1 MEAPRMKKMVVTLAL
16 TLAAGQVLAATV
28 PELFQK
34 AKAEFAAGKF
44 PAALETL
51 DALKAES
58 DKPEN
63 ERYRA
68 QLAPAL
74 AFYRGATLASLG
86 KADAART
93 EFETYIELQPGATV
107 DSKTYSKQV
116 VSAFDQ
122 AKKSREKT
130 AAGDSGLSA
139 AYARY
144 RPAQTPV
151 APDEKWVDGPVRY
164 ILSARERSA
173 YGALSEPA
181 ARSTFVEGFWKARDP
196 KPETPENEFRSE
208 FERRV
213 AFADEQFSQDG
224 KPGSQTDRGMVF
236 VLLGPPTYGGKKP
249 LTGEDASQAS
259 VGGEGLLSNRLSGG
273 GTSFGGGTSLD
284 GAQNWREIWHFR
296 REQLPPGVRYQ
307 QVDFEFVTKKG
318 YGKNVLQRDPAA
330 TDTLDT
336 AKKAD
341 ESR

>member
-1 MEAPRMKKMVVTLAL
+1 MKKMVVILAF
-16 TLAAGQVLAATV
+16 VLAAAQAPAATL

-74 AFYRGATLASLG
+74 SFYRGATLASLG

-107 DSKTYSKQV
+107 DAKSYSKQV
-116 VSAFDQ
+116 VSAFEQ
-122 AKKSREKT
+122 AKKSREKM
-130 AAGDSGLSA
+130 AGADSGISSS
-139 AYARY
+139 YAHF
-144 RPAQTPV
+144 RPAPNAV

-164 ILSARERSA
+164 ILSARDRSA
-173 YGALSEPA
+173 YGALADPA

-249 LTGEDASQAS
+249 LTGEDASQATI
-259 VGGEGLLSNRLSGG
+259 GGEGLLSNRLAGG
-273 GTSFGGGTSLD
+273 GTSFGGGSSLD

-296 REQLPPGVRYQ
+296 REQLPAGIRYQ

-336 AKKAD
+336 AKKAA
-341 ESR
+341 EPK

>member
-1 MEAPRMKKMVVTLAL
+1 MKRTVSAVAL
-16 TLAAGQVLAATV
+16 VFIGLGSPCFGATV

-34 AKAEFAAGKF
+34 AKMEFAAGKF

-58 DKPEN
+58 EKPEN
-63 ERYRA
+63 EKFRA

-86 KADAART
+86 KADAARS
-93 EFETYIELQPGATV
+93 EFETYIALQPGATV
-107 DSKTYSKQV
+107 DAKTYSKPV
-116 VSAFDQ
+116 VAAFEQ
-122 AKKSREKT
+122 AKKSREKS
-130 AAGDSGLSA
+130 APGDSGLSA
-139 AYARY
+139 SFAQF
-144 RPAQTPV
+144 RPAANAA
-151 APDEKWVDGPVRY
+151 APDEKWVDGAVRY
-164 ILSARERSA
+164 ILSSRDRAA
-173 YGALSEPA
+173 YAALSDPA
-181 ARSTFVEGFWKARDP
+181 ARSAFVESFWKARDP
-196 KPETPENEFRSE
+196 KPETAENEFRSE

-213 AFADEQFSQDG
+213 AFADEQFAQDG

-249 LTGEDASQAS
+249 LTGEDANAGS
-259 VGGEGLLSNRLSGG
+259 VGGDALLSNRLAGG
-273 GTSFGGGTSLD
+273 DRSFGGASALD

-296 REQLPPGVRYQ
+296 HEQLPAGVRYQ

-336 AKKAD
+336 AKRATEPK
-341 ESR
+341 

>member
-1 MEAPRMKKMVVTLAL
+1 MKRTIVFIFFVLV
-16 TLAAGQVLAATV
+16 LAAAQALAATV

-34 AKAEFAAGKF
+34 AKAEFAAGKY

-107 DSKTYSKQV
+107 DPKSYSKQV
-116 VSAFDQ
+116 VSAFEQ
-122 AKKSREKT
+122 AKKSREKS
-130 AAGDSGLSA
+130 AGSDSGLSA
-139 AYARY
+139 SYGRF
-144 RPAQTPV
+144 RPAPNAV

-164 ILSARERSA
+164 ILPSRDRAA
-173 YGALSEPA
+173 YAALTEPA
-181 ARSTFVEGFWKARDP
+181 ARSAFVESFWKSRDP
-196 KPETPENEFRSE
+196 RPETPENEFRSE
-208 FERRV
+208 FDRRV
-213 AFADEQFSQDG
+213 AFADDQFSQDG
-224 KPGSQTDRGMVF
+224 KAGSQTDRGMVF
-236 VLLGPPTYGGKKP
+236 VLLGPPTYAGKKP
-249 LTGEDASQAS
+249 ITGEDANAAT
-259 VGGEGLLSNRLSGG
+259 VGGDGLLSNRLAGG
-273 GTSFGGGTSLD
+273 GTSFGGANSLD

-296 REQLPPGVRYQ
+296 REQLPAGVRYQ
-307 QVDFEFVTKKG
+307 QVDFEFITKKG

-336 AKKAD
+336 AKKSA
-341 ESR
+341 EPR